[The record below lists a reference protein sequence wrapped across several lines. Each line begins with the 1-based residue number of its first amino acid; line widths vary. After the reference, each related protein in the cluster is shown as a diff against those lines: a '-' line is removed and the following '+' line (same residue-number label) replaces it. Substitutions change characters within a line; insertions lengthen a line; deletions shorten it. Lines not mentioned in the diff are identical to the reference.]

1 MKWRYGIVKYRHEL
15 NKDHRFYGI
24 GELYYEADPLKPFLC
39 TDKPVQPFVE
49 IDEEDNETPTEAME
63 KVLTMMLNDIKKY
76 PPFDVDGPFEKE
88 PDHHAE
94 DWVDEFGTDEEPY
107 AGHFDDYGLQEYYKS
122 IEEGEDDGGF

>member
-1 MKWRYGIVKYRHEL
+1 MKWRYGIVKYKYDYDASKRY
-15 NKDHRFYGI
+15 YGI
-24 GELYYEADPLKPFLC
+24 GELYYETDPLKPFLC
-39 TDKPVQPFVE
+39 SEKPVEPYVDVGVE
-49 IDEEDNETPTEAME
+49 VDEDENPTQAME

-94 DWVDEFGTDEEPY
+94 DWVDFETGEPY
-107 AGHFDDYGLQEYYKS
+107 TGHFDDYGLQEYYKS

>member
-39 TDKPVQPFVE
+39 TDKPVEPFVE
-49 IDEEDNETPTEAME
+49 IDEDDNETPTEAME
-63 KVLTMMLNDIKKY
+63 KVLTTMLNDIKNY

-94 DWVDEFGTDEEPY
+94 DWVDELTDEEPY

>member
-1 MKWRYGIVKYRHEL
+1 MKWRYGIIKYRHEL
-15 NKDHRFYGI
+15 NQDHRFYGI
-24 GELYYEADPLKPFLC
+24 GELYYETDPLKPFLC
-39 TDKPVQPFVE
+39 TDKPVEPFVE
-49 IDEEDNETPTEAME
+49 IDEENNETPTEAME
-63 KVLTMMLNDIKKY
+63 KVLTMMLNDIKNY

-94 DWVDEFGTDEEPY
+94 DWVDELTDEEPY